1 MLSIIPSCKAFP
13 RKLSRQQRNPST
25 SGNIVILGAFR
36 RAAARSWNESDVAR
50 WCPALWRKVVAV
62 NARIGQFAECT
73 SVVDGRSGRSE
84 ARPLSL
90 SHSITIRWS
99 GWSARHLQARDQR
112 LWREAVSKCWSRI
125 TLVFFLVYYNEK
137 VSNVFRCTLL
147 CKPNSLKS
155 KILAVLWWLSH
166 IWSAVQPISPS
177 PPSDFWIH
185 SC

>member
-99 GWSARHLQARDQR
+99 GWSARHLQREIRDCDGR
-112 LWREAVSKCWSRI
+112 LSQSVDHGSLWYFFSCIIMRKWVMYLGAHSFVSQI
-125 TLVFFLVYYNEK
+125 
-137 VSNVFRCTLL
+137 
-147 CKPNSLKS
+147 
-155 KILAVLWWLSH
+155 A
-166 IWSAVQPISPS
+166 
-177 PPSDFWIH
+177 
-185 SC
+185 